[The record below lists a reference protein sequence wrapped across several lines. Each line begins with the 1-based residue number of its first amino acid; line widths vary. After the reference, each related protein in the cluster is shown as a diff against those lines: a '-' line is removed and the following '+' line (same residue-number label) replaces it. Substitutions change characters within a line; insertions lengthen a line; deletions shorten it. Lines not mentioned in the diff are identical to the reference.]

1 MSAVFNDLERMLATA
16 AIDLFEAHGAATWKT
31 PSVEQPHAE
40 AECIVATIGFA
51 VADGSKGSLVMVAS
65 PAAIAALHTPD
76 GDEHSEMILCDIL
89 GEFSNMLLG
98 RLKNI
103 LLPRGVTLMLGTP
116 TTAYALKLRLS
127 SPFSPC
133 RWLAFVVNDHVIRAR
148 LDVALAKDFPLADDA
163 AGPSTTAREGEMIL
177 F

>member
-1 MSAVFNDLERMLATA
+1 MSTVFNDVERMLSRA
-16 AIDLFEAHGAATWKT
+16 AIDLFEAHGAATSKT
-31 PSVEQPHAE
+31 PSVEPPHQE
-40 AECIVATIGFA
+40 TECIVATIGFA
-51 VADGSKGSLVMVAS
+51 VADGSRGALVMVAS
-65 PAAIAALHTPD
+65 PAAIAALQPPD

-98 RLKNI
+98 RVKNI
-103 LLPRGVTLMLGTP
+103 LLPRGVTLLLGTP

-133 RWLAFVVNDHVIRAR
+133 RWLAFVVNDHAIRVR
-148 LDVALAKDFPLADDA
+148 LEVALANDFPLADDA
-163 AGPSTTAREGEMIL
+163 GESPMAAREGEMIV